1 MIDEKLL
8 DILACPD
15 NHTSLSLA
23 DERLLAKLNEA
34 ISAGK
39 LKNKAGQPVEEPV
52 EGGLV
57 REDRTLLY
65 PIVDGIP
72 VLLIDEAL
80 PLDQVRDEG

>member
-8 DILACPD
+8 DILACPE
-15 NHTSLSLA
+15 NHTPLSLA
-23 DERLLAKLNEA
+23 DEGLLAKLNEA
-34 ISAGK
+34 ISAGR
-39 LKNKAGQPVEEPV
+39 LKNKGGQPVEEPI

-80 PLDQVRDEG
+80 SLDQVRDEG

>member
-15 NHTSLSLA
+15 NHSPLSLA
-23 DERLLAKLNEA
+23 DEQLLAKLNAA

-52 EGGLV
+52 QGGLV

-80 PLDQVRDEG
+80 PLDQV

>member
-1 MIDEKLL
+1 VIDEKLL
-8 DILACPD
+8 DILACPE

-23 DERLLAKLNEA
+23 DEQLLAKLNKA

-80 PLDQVRDEG
+80 PLDQI

>member
-8 DILACPD
+8 DILACPE

-23 DERLLAKLNEA
+23 DEQLLAKLNKA

-80 PLDQVRDEG
+80 PLDQI